1 MPTRDLRKE
10 RVQQRMAENRKFIL
24 AAAEK
29 VFAKNGFSQ
38 SSVDD
43 IAREAQFS
51 KATLYRYYRSKGE
64 IFAAVILE
72 SFQEA
77 LHGFTR
83 IQQKDGDAETRLR
96 EIIHFTLSY
105 YKKKE
110 SFARIFLMER
120 SAMKKALNL
129 DIHEHM
135 MPTVDQKALPQE
147 FKQIITS
154 FHKGMASILQEG
166 MESGEFRRMD
176 PAEAGYILGALLRGF
191 HFRGFVQERSYTVE
205 ESTDMLHRFFM
216 SGIRA
221 SVRSQVKGEYA

>member
-1 MPTRDLRKE
+1 MATRDLRKE
-10 RVQQRMAENRKFIL
+10 RAQQRMAENRKFIL
-24 AAAEK
+24 SAAEK
-29 VFAKNGFSQ
+29 VFSKNGYSHT
-38 SSVDD
+38 SVDD

-51 KATLYRYYRSKGE
+51 KATLYRYYRSKRE
-64 IFAAVILE
+64 IFAGVILE

-77 LHGFTR
+77 LHGFLQ
-83 IQQKDGDAETRLR
+83 IQKKSADAETKLR

-135 MPTVDQKALPQE
+135 MPTIDQEALPQE
-147 FKQIITS
+147 FKQVIMS
-154 FHKGMASILQEG
+154 FHQGMASILQEG
-166 MESGEFRRMD
+166 MDSGQFRCMD
-176 PAEAGYILGALLRGF
+176 PSEAGYILGALLRGF
-191 HFRGFVQERSYTVE
+191 HFKGFVQERSYTVE

-216 SGIRA
+216 HGIQA
-221 SVRSQVKGEYA
+221 SARPNEKGECA